1 LNVDKLSAYALA
13 KHLLGVSDE
22 EIQES
27 IIRMLRDD
35 GWKDAAITLMI
46 SEIARRT
53 KGVAETKGLPR
64 SLLKA
69 SQDATAAMIT

>member
-1 LNVDKLSAYALA
+1 MENNIPNLNVDELSAYASA
-13 KHLLGVSDE
+13 KHLSGVLDG

-27 IIRMLRDD
+27 IIRMLRSD

-46 SEIARRT
+46 NEIARRT

-64 SLLKA
+64 SPLKA
-69 SQDATAAMIT
+69 S

>member
-1 LNVDKLSAYALA
+1 
-13 KHLLGVSDE
+13 
-22 EIQES
+22 
-27 IIRMLRDD
+27 MLRDD

-69 SQDATAAMIT
+69 SQDATAAIIT

>member
-1 LNVDKLSAYALA
+1 VDNIPNLNVDELSAYVLA
-13 KHLLGVSDE
+13 KHLSGVSDE

-35 GWKDAAITLMI
+35 SWKDAAITLMI

-69 SQDATAAMIT
+69 S